1 MLIAGSD
8 EAGKGDYFGYIAVA
22 CVACDEEELVRLGV
36 KDSKKLSD
44 KRIERLEREIR
55 SRCIYSVV
63 SVSPKKYNTLHKD
76 TGGRYNLNE
85 ILGWLHAQAIKE
97 VLSKCKPE
105 RITVDK
111 FGDESNVLRNIQG
124 ANIRFITSGEA
135 DPAVAAASIL
145 ARAEFLRKHE
155 LLSKKFGIALPLG
168 SVQVRDAAIEII
180 TKHGRGALGEV
191 AKLHFKVTKE
201 L

>member
-8 EAGKGDYFGYIAVA
+8 EAGKGDYFGYITVA
-22 CVACDEEELVRLGV
+22 CVACDEGELVRMGV

-44 KRIERLEREIR
+44 ERIKKLELEIKR
-55 SRCIYSVV
+55 RCVYSVV
-63 SVSPKKYNTLHKD
+63 SVSPQKYNTLHKD

-85 ILGWLHAQAIKE
+85 ILGWLHAKAIKE
-97 VLSKCKPE
+97 VLSKCTPV

-111 FGDESNVLRNIQG
+111 FGDESNVLRNIEG
-124 ANIRFITSGEA
+124 AVIRFITSGEA

-155 LLSKKFGIALPLG
+155 LLSRKVEMTLPLG
-168 SVQVRDAAIEII
+168 SVHVKDAVRELIA
-180 TKHGRGALGEV
+180 KHGKEVLGEV
-191 AKLHFKVTKE
+191 AKLHFKITKE